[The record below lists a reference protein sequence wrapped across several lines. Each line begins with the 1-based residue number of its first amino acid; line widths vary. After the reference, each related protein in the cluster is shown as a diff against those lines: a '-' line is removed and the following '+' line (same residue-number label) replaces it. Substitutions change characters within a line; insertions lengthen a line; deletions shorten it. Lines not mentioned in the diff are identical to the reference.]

1 MSAADWAEVR
11 QLQALLQNTQQLSTV
26 YNLAERNWVE
36 VVGKLVELGLI
47 EVIHT
52 IDGNEYLTPQQL
64 EREIRN
70 ELSDRRG
77 RINLV
82 ELHQAIGIDFKHI
95 EIKVNELIHRE
106 SHFELIQGE
115 LVDSGYLDQM
125 AEEINETLQEAGQLT
140 IAGLSKTF
148 SFPADFVLSCIEN
161 RLGTMIHGKLDSL
174 NRDILFT
181 DSFVARQTS
190 RIRGVFSAITRP
202 TSVMSLVIEY
212 GFQEKL
218 FFSVIQ
224 ELVSNGR
231 LAGSI
236 QGHLD
241 KAVFVPEIYAT
252 TQTAWIE
259 SFFQQNGY
267 LEYDTLSRLGI
278 VEPKQFCLK
287 RFGNGDILLL
297 STCCVGKTVADHV
310 DASIDEAMVSESW
323 IDIMPLLPSPCTS
336 EDLSSFIQ
344 QVIGTRTQTS
354 LHVFCDGRMIVSEQF
369 VQKCLKWFEKIM
381 AEKAQKESSA
391 MATRPDSHTQ
401 SKVMATLISDS
412 SDKPLTKKEQR
423 KQKAQTGVSSS
434 GQSGRGTGREKKTQK
449 VKDKRKM
456 RDEDDSVEVSS
467 VRGQGSVVEFL
478 SVSEIVDVLS
488 SNEDD
493 CPDELLQDLAEYL
506 VK

>member
-267 LEYDTLSRLGI
+267 LGQTIVLERFMFHQYIRLLYCI
-278 VEPKQFCLK
+278 VIF
-287 RFGNGDILLL
+287 R
-297 STCCVGKTVADHV
+297 V
-310 DASIDEAMVSESW
+310 
-323 IDIMPLLPSPCTS
+323 
-336 EDLSSFIQ
+336 
-344 QVIGTRTQTS
+344 
-354 LHVFCDGRMIVSEQF
+354 
-369 VQKCLKWFEKIM
+369 
-381 AEKAQKESSA
+381 
-391 MATRPDSHTQ
+391 
-401 SKVMATLISDS
+401 
-412 SDKPLTKKEQR
+412 
-423 KQKAQTGVSSS
+423 
-434 GQSGRGTGREKKTQK
+434 
-449 VKDKRKM
+449 
-456 RDEDDSVEVSS
+456 
-467 VRGQGSVVEFL
+467 
-478 SVSEIVDVLS
+478 
-488 SNEDD
+488 
-493 CPDELLQDLAEYL
+493 
-506 VK
+506 